1 MKKGIKNSR
10 KRVAGICLAG
20 VIALLAAA
28 LFRMIPEN
36 QTAETDAFAQDID
49 FQVWDGETSGAEP
62 AASGSSADLDFT
74 EEEFSMQSGAG
85 IRLNDWTGIRFR
97 AWISEEL
104 AGEISGDKEKRFGFV
119 IAPAL
124 YFQEAVER
132 SGNADGSCDY
142 VKALA
147 ALEGEGAKPALRMDC
162 VPVQE
167 NGKWMV
173 QGSVVS
179 ILYQNLNLDFTA
191 VAYVETQAADG
202 TASYRYAA
210 FPEGSDCLSNAR
222 SVSYVASA
230 ALQDGSAEYSEEERE
245 ILCDL
250 VFRGVDSA
258 ALMTEEYSD
267 SRPVREIALK
277 TPEPSGIFD
286 IGESASLTA
295 AVTVAYPEHEEYAG
309 ARSISF
315 PVYWNSSD
323 PSLFSVDRWG
333 RVEAKAEGTAIIY
346 ACVGESSASVTVS
359 CRKAEFY
366 CCTIGTTDTRGL
378 IAIQPTAAEVRE
390 GNTFDVV
397 ISVRDYENCQ
407 DLSFWIGEN
416 LYTTENGSLSLSL
429 PVGADTEFSV
439 RDISSAL
446 KFFKV
451 TGTSIIAGTVTAK
464 DTLPARLFLPAYSE
478 TGVMLTEIGVYAFRG
493 NGNTPAAQYTKLTEL
508 WIPEN
513 YVSVCMNGRYGTFQD
528 CFSLERIYLNNTALA
543 EDGAISGTMGPTS
556 WQHCNSLAEIFIPRG
571 TLDAYSQ
578 NKFWGQ
584 KAGFLKE
591 YPF

>member
-1 MKKGIKNSR
+1 MR
-10 KRVAGICLAG
+10 KRIKFSIKRLAGICLTGLTAF
-20 VIALLAAA
+20 VVAV
-28 LFRMIPEN
+28 LFRVIPEN
-36 QTAETDAFAQDID
+36 QTAEIDAFAQDID
-49 FQVWDGETSGAEP
+49 FQAWDGETSGAEP

-119 IAPAL
+119 IAPAF

-162 VPVQE
+162 VPVRE
-167 NGKWMV
+167 NERWMV

-179 ILYQNLNLDFTA
+179 VLYQNLNLDFTA

-323 PSLFSVDRWG
+323 PSLFPW
-333 RVEAKAEGTAIIY
+333 T
-346 ACVGESSASVTVS
+346 
-359 CRKAEFY
+359 
-366 CCTIGTTDTRGL
+366 
-378 IAIQPTAAEVRE
+378 
-390 GNTFDVV
+390 
-397 ISVRDYENCQ
+397 
-407 DLSFWIGEN
+407 
-416 LYTTENGSLSLSL
+416 
-429 PVGADTEFSV
+429 
-439 RDISSAL
+439 
-446 KFFKV
+446 
-451 TGTSIIAGTVTAK
+451 
-464 DTLPARLFLPAYSE
+464 
-478 TGVMLTEIGVYAFRG
+478 
-493 NGNTPAAQYTKLTEL
+493 
-508 WIPEN
+508 
-513 YVSVCMNGRYGTFQD
+513 
-528 CFSLERIYLNNTALA
+528 
-543 EDGAISGTMGPTS
+543 DGAG
-556 WQHCNSLAEIFIPRG
+556 LRRKPRG
-571 TLDAYSQ
+571 RQ
-578 NKFWGQ
+578 
-584 KAGFLKE
+584 
-591 YPF
+591 

>member
-1 MKKGIKNSR
+1 MR
-10 KRVAGICLAG
+10 KRIKFSIKRLAGICLTVLTAF
-20 VIALLAAA
+20 VAAV
-28 LFRMIPEN
+28 LFRVIPEN
-36 QTAETDAFAQDID
+36 QTAEIDAFAQDID
-49 FQVWDGETSGAEP
+49 FQAWDGETSETDFGVSGGA
-62 AASGSSADLDFT
+62 ADLIFPQEDFV
-74 EEEFSMQSGAG
+74 MQSGAG
-85 IRLNDWTGIRFR
+85 IRLNEWTGIRFR

-104 AGEISGDKEKRFGFV
+104 AGEISGDKEKSFGFV
-119 IAPAL
+119 IAPAF
-124 YFQEAVER
+124 YFQKALER
-132 SGNADGSCDY
+132 SGAEDGICDY
-142 VKALA
+142 VNALA
-147 ALEGEGAKPALRMDC
+147 ALEDEGAKPALRMDC

-191 VAYVETQAADG
+191 VAYVETRSADG

-210 FPEGSDCLSNAR
+210 FSEGTDCLLNAR

-230 ALQDGSAEYSEEERE
+230 ALQDDTLGYSDDERE
-245 ILCDL
+245 ILRSFVL
-250 VFRGVDSA
+250 RGVDCA

-277 TPEPSGIFD
+277 VPEPSGTFD

-295 AVTVAYPEHEEYAG
+295 SVTVAYPEDEEYAG

-315 PVYWNSSD
+315 PVYWKSSD
-323 PSLFSVDRWG
+323 LSLFSVDRLG
-333 RVEAKAEGTAIIY
+333 RVTAKGEGTATIY
-346 ACVGESSASVTVS
+346 ACVGESSAAITVS
-359 CRKAEFY
+359 CRKAVFY
-366 CCTIGTTDTRGL
+366 RCTIGTTDIRGL
-378 IAIQPTAAEVRE
+378 IEIQPTAADVRE
-390 GNTFDVV
+390 GNTFDVL
-397 ISVRDYENCQ
+397 ISVSDYENCQ

-416 LYTTENGSLSLSL
+416 LYTTENGSISLSL

-451 TGTSIIAGTVTAK
+451 TGTSIIAGTTTAK
-464 DTLPARLFLPAYSE
+464 NNLPARLFLPAYSE
-478 TGVMLTEIGVYAFRG
+478 TGVVLTKIGEYAFRG
-493 NGNTPAAQYTKLTEL
+493 NGNTAAAKYTKLTEL

-528 CFSLERIYLNNTALA
+528 CSSLERIYLNNTALA
-543 EDGAISGTMGPTS
+543 EDGAISGTMGSTN
-556 WQHCNSLAEIFIPRG
+556 WQNCNRLAEIFIPEG

-584 KAGFLKE
+584 KDGFLKE